1 MFLSVEF
8 LFFVGQN
15 DALLIKV
22 RFRHVNRRGIYAS
35 SPIWIDYFSIS
46 FMAINMQKADHISVV
61 SLVILAEFIGIILQ
75 LG

>member
-22 RFRHVNRRGIYAS
+22 RFRHVNRKGIYAS
-35 SPIWIDYFSIS
+35 STIWIDYFSMS
-46 FMAINMQKADHISVV
+46 FMAINMQKADHISVI
-61 SLVILAEFIGIILQ
+61 SLVILEEFIGIILQ

>member
-15 DALLIKV
+15 DVLLIKV
-22 RFRHVNRRGIYAS
+22 GFRHVNPKGIHAS
-35 SPIWIDYFSIS
+35 LPIWIDYFSMN